1 MKRYLLLLSFFFAS
15 AYNYLLAESLSY
27 ILTKD
32 GVIVFTDPV
41 FTGVSNAVKLEV
53 VSDNIIR
60 VTVAPGKEIM
70 PVQNLVTVYSKNPS
84 LSWDVVPAKD
94 SLVLKT
100 KKLTAVVDQRTGVVV
115 FRDDAWYGL
124 GQHQDGILMRGLTK
138 RFYIKG
144 RK

>member
-15 AYNYLLAESLSY
+15 AYNYLLAESPSY

-70 PVQNLVTVYSKNPS
+70 PAQSLVTVYSKSPG
-84 LSWDVVPAKD
+84 LSWDVVPSKD
-94 SLVLKT
+94 S
-100 KKLTAVVDQRTGVVV
+100 
-115 FRDDAWYGL
+115 
-124 GQHQDGILMRGLTK
+124 QDGILMRGLTK
-138 RFYIKG
+138 RFFYIKG